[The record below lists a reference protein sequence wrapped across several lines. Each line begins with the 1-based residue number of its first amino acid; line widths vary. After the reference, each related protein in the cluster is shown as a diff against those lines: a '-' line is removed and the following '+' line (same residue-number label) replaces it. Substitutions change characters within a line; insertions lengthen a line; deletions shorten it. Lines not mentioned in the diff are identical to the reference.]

1 MLIEDA
7 MTGRAL
13 FQELRQDCISRRL
26 SLPANTFIAIRPLLD
41 KETRFDAQ
49 TAKIV
54 KGRVRF
60 PGKADWLTVLWEEF
74 RAFPKGRHDDQ
85 VDSVAQFLEWMGSR
99 PGEGAT
105 IQAGNGGIHRRPLR
119 PIRRPPPPR
128 LKMPRSLNRPG
139 SEHGEDPDQL

>member
-1 MLIEDA
+1 M
-7 MTGRAL
+7 
-13 FQELRQDCISRRL
+13 
-26 SLPANTFIAIRPLLD
+26 PVNTFVAIRPLHD

-54 KGRVRF
+54 EGRVRF
-60 PGKADWLTVLWEEF
+60 PEKADWLAVLWEEF

-105 IQAGNGGIHRRPLR
+105 IQAGNGGIHRRAQR
-119 PIRRPPPPR
+119 IIRLPSCPGPKRCAPPTG
-128 LKMPRSLNRPG
+128 L
-139 SEHGEDPDQL
+139 DP